1 MMVVMN
7 ELGRPTLTG
16 KPYQAKGV
24 KAMNSVEANLE
35 ECSWICHNNTGY
47 CKKNHVKVLKDYFKY
62 TDPVYFGIIN
72 LLKST
77 GNYGL
82 ANIVFLVIL
91 FPLIMYILLIKSVDM
106 NRQINM
112 LKSKKNNE

>member
-1 MMVVMN
+1 MMVIVN
-7 ELGRPTLTG
+7 ELVRPTLKG
-16 KPYQAKGV
+16 NPYQAHGV
-24 KAMNSVEANLE
+24 TAMNSAEVNLD

-47 CKKNHVKVLKDYFKY
+47 CKQNHVKILKNYFEY
-62 TDPVYFGIIN
+62 TDPVYFGIIK

-91 FPLIMYILLIKSVDM
+91 FPLIMYLLLIKYFDS
-106 NRQINM
+106 
-112 LKSKKNNE
+112 